1 MLSSVGALAHLMA
14 GKPRRRREASFQP
27 IPDQIAITLGTL
39 ADDTVILQASGITLT
54 QDYWQKSL
62 DYTAALRDLTAGE
75 GPIWFGI
82 ADPEL
87 TVAEIKEALNA
98 VPTSSHDFPAVEHAR
113 RPVRV
118 LGVFDPL
125 ADAQA
130 RLNEGKPKRFR
141 FPAGWTR
148 RVPAGKQ
155 PAQFWAW
162 NRSGAAL
169 TTGGIIQVHSTYY
182 GNWR

>member
-1 MLSSVGALAHLMA
+1 MA
-14 GKPRRRREASFQP
+14 SKPRRRQASFQP
-27 IPDQIAITLGTL
+27 IPDQISVTLSTL

-54 QDYWQKSL
+54 QDYWVKSM
-62 DYTAALRDLTAGE
+62 DFTAAMRDLVAGE
-75 GPIWFGI
+75 GPIWFGV

-98 VPTSSHDFPAVEHAR
+98 VPTSSHDYPAVEHAK

-118 LGVFDPL
+118 LGVFEGQL
-125 ADAQA
+125 DAQSSW
-130 RLNEGKPKRFR
+130 NDGKQKRFR
-141 FPAGWTR
+141 FPSSWKR
-148 RVPAGKQ
+148 RIPAGKAM
-155 PAQFWAW
+155 PQFWCW

-169 TTGGIIQVHSTYY
+169 QTGAVAQIHATYY